1 MTLKDRL
8 KAAGKR
14 ISDPAETRKLRR
26 KVEKTLKKGKETLVR
41 LEKKYNTPENRAKV
55 AAKVKEAK
63 AKLLKAKKEFKKR
76 QKQAVAYTQKNPE
89 KALAA
94 ALAAGAVAG
103 ALWTA
108 LHRKK

>member
-8 KAAGKR
+8 KAAKR
-14 ISDPAETRKLRR
+14 KLSDPAETRKLRE
-26 KVEKTLKKGKETLVR
+26 KVEKTLRKGKETLVR

-55 AAKVKEAK
+55 QAKVKEAK
-63 AKLLKAKKEFKKR
+63 AKLLRARKEFTKK

-108 LHRKK
+108 FHRKK

>member
-1 MTLKDRL
+1 MTLKEKL
-8 KAAGKR
+8 KAAKDR
-14 ISDPAETRKLRR
+14 FSDPTEARKLRE
-26 KVEKTLKKGKETLVR
+26 KVEKTLKEGQKTLLQ

-63 AKLLKAKKEFKKR
+63 AKLLKAQKDFKKK